1 MAGQTAKIVG
11 IVNAVHEL
19 SSVMHVLESLD
30 EGQGECLLVVGDGAV
45 ADMVPARI
53 PVKILN
59 EYTPQEDIQKKAV
72 LWLDDWS
79 EKPLVNGHSFKELFS
94 YKDLSLWWF
103 FLPVIFPDVMR
114 CMRYID
120 LFSAVYT
127 REKPTI
133 VVCSDTA
140 SRPMLPFRLN
150 RAFDLAGRVALI
162 MAKFEGVRI
171 VTPAPNWRG
180 HWDFWSSYLSRY
192 SMSLFYRVLGRRLD
206 MICRS
211 AIFRVS
217 RILRGRT
224 AQSDKM
230 RRKLVLFSTPA
241 YWRGEKITSASPGGA
256 DAIAGRVV
264 DELVDGMGWEVVDID
279 VEVNVPSL
287 KHYNRLWHKIRRPD
301 VRCMPLECYYDRDLR
316 ASVAREAERI
326 EGVWKRLSSD
336 ENFPKS
342 LSYAGVPLQQFLGQR
357 LEYLLSDY
365 ATMALLHIEAVE
377 RVIYAENPNAVLL
390 EYEEGSYGRAAT
402 VAARKFGIPS
412 IALQHGLHG
421 GAYIPSY
428 YFRQT
433 AWEKGGSMNACP
445 IPTKTAVFGA
455 ETHRYLTEI
464 SSYPDASIA
473 ITGTTIYDGVLELRA
488 GMDPILTRQQ
498 LGCAERYSVAILSS
512 IFTDAQDRI
521 WFIENALGAVADINM
536 QCLVKLHPREDGKD
550 WLSVAERM
558 GVPVPHIFRDQLW
571 RVIVAAD
578 VVVSWYSTTILDA
591 LLLNKPVVVLRIPG
605 KNNPDSLADSGAL
618 NVADNRVQLGVL
630 LDYLKSDKQQ
640 IYRSQEAGQ
649 QLLGDH
655 LYKLDGGAQK
665 RIADLIDQSVNDIT
679 LDSPICMN

>member
-1 MAGQTAKIVG
+1 MAGQTTKIVG

-19 SSVMHVLESLD
+19 SNVLRAIESLG
-30 EGQGECLLVVGDGAV
+30 EGQGQCLLVVGDGAV
-45 ADMVPARI
+45 ADMVPAHI
-53 PVKILN
+53 SVKMLN
-59 EYTPQEDIQKKAV
+59 EYTPQEDIQKKSV

-114 CMRYID
+114 CIQYID
-120 LFSAVYT
+120 LYRAVYT

-133 VVCSDTA
+133 IICSDTV

-162 MAKFEGVRI
+162 MAKLEEVRV
-171 VTPAPNWRG
+171 VTLVPNWRG
-180 HWDFWSSYLSRY
+180 RWDFWLSYLSRC
-192 SMSLFYRVLGRRLD
+192 SMSVFYRVLGRRID
-206 MICRS
+206 MTCRS
-211 AIFRVS
+211 AISRAS
-217 RILRGRT
+217 RILRGRI
-224 AQSDKM
+224 AQADKG
-230 RRKLVLFSTPA
+230 RRRLVLFSTPA
-241 YWRGEKITSASPGGA
+241 YWRGEKITSSSPGGA

-287 KHYNRLWHKIRRPD
+287 KHYNRLWHKTRRAD
-301 VRCMPLECYYDRDLR
+301 VRCMPLECYYDRGLR
-316 ASVAREAERI
+316 ASVAKEAGRI
-326 EGVWKRLSSD
+326 EGVWKRLSRD
-336 ENFPKS
+336 ESFQNS

-357 LEYLLSDY
+357 LEYLLADY

-377 RVIYAENPNAVLL
+377 RVICAENPNAILL

-433 AWEKGGSMNACP
+433 AWEKGGAINACP

-464 SSYPDASIA
+464 SSYPDASVA
-473 ITGTTIYDGVLELRA
+473 VTGTTIYDGVLEFRA
-488 GMDPILTRQQ
+488 GTDPIVARQQ
-498 LGCAERYSVAILSS
+498 LGCAEKYSVAILSS
-512 IFTDAQDRI
+512 IFTDARDRI
-521 WFIENALGAVADINM
+521 WFIENALGAIADINT

-550 WLSVAERM
+550 WLRVAARM
-558 GVPVPHIFRDQLW
+558 GVPVPHVFRDQLW
-571 RVIVAAD
+571 RVIVAGD

-605 KNNPDSLADSGAL
+605 KNNPESLADSGVL
-618 NVADNRVQLGVL
+618 NIADNRMQLGTL
-630 LDYLKSDKQQ
+630 LDDLKSDQNT
-640 IYRSQEAGQ
+640 ICRSQDAGQ

-655 LYKLDGGAQK
+655 LYKLDGGAQR
-665 RIADLIDQSVNDIT
+665 RIADLIDQSVDT
-679 LDSPICMN
+679 MPLDSPICMN